1 MSGIELSQPAQHWL
15 LAVLIWIGFGTVAG
29 LLARM
34 LLPAR
39 EPSSALT
46 IVTLGILGS
55 VIGPLILSLVFPNR
69 VLNPIG
75 SPLAW
80 LAAIGGALA
89 LMVLFRV
96 AVSPRLRREEDSET
110 RSDD

>member
-1 MSGIELSQPAQHWL
+1 MGQIELSHIAQNWL
-15 LAVLIWIGFGTVAG
+15 NVVLIWIGFGTVAG
-29 LLARM
+29 LLAKA

-39 EPSSALT
+39 EPSSAVI

-55 VIGPLILSLVFPNR
+55 VIGPLALSLVLRNR

-75 SPLAW
+75 PLGL
-80 LAAIGGALA
+80 LAAIGGALL

-96 AVSPRLRREEDSET
+96 AVSPLLHREEDTETPSE
-110 RSDD
+110 R